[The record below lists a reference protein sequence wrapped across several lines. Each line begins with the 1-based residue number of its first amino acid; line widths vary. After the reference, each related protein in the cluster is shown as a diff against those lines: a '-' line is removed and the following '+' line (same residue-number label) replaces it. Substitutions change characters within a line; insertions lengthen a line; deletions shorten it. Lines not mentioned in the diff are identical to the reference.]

1 MVDRVTGSFSVP
13 RFDAESKLF
22 LKAYFSEGVNFARE
36 KNCTYINMEHKLRDG
51 RGFRSV
57 KIVVFL
63 LKDSK
68 VSSSGMAALRETR
81 STGTGEYLYAET
93 SGADLGGGYRGCA
106 PLPEMTCGFLI
117 QLVFC
122 TKKICGLLVLK

>member
-1 MVDRVTGSFSVP
+1 MVDRVTGSFSAP
-13 RFDAESKLF
+13 RFEAESKLF
-22 LKAYFSEGVNFARE
+22 LKAYFSEGVNFARD
-36 KNCTYINMEHKLRDG
+36 KNCAYISMEHKLRDG

-81 STGTGEYLYAET
+81 STGTGEYLYPET
-93 SGADLGGGYRGCA
+93 WL
-106 PLPEMTCGFLI
+106 FLAVVCI
-117 QLVFC
+117 HCYPGKVMY
-122 TKKICGLLVLK
+122 T

>member
-1 MVDRVTGSFSVP
+1 MVDHVTGSFSAP
-13 RFDAESKLF
+13 RFEAESKLF

-36 KNCTYINMEHKLRDG
+36 KNCAYIRDG

-81 STGTGEYLYAET
+81 STGTGEYLYPET
-93 SGADLGGGYRGCA
+93 WL
-106 PLPEMTCGFLI
+106 FLAVVRI
-117 QLVFC
+117 HCYPGKV
-122 TKKICGLLVLK
+122 VYA

>member
-1 MVDRVTGSFSVP
+1 MVDRVTGSFSAP
-13 RFDAESKLF
+13 RFEAESKLF

-36 KNCTYINMEHKLRDG
+36 KNCAYINMEHKLRDG

-68 VSSSGMAALRETR
+68 VSSSGMTALRETR
-81 STGTGEYLYAET
+81 STGTGEYLYTET
-93 SGADLGGGYRGCA
+93 WL
-106 PLPEMTCGFLI
+106 F
-117 QLVFC
+117 
-122 TKKICGLLVLK
+122 

>member
-1 MVDRVTGSFSVP
+1 MVDHVTGSFSAP
-13 RFDAESKLF
+13 RFEAESKLF

-36 KNCTYINMEHKLRDG
+36 KDCAYISMEHKLRDG

-57 KIVVFL
+57 KIVFL

-81 STGTGEYLYAET
+81 STGTGEYLYPET
-93 SGADLGGGYRGCA
+93 WL
-106 PLPEMTCGFLI
+106 FLAVVRI
-117 QLVFC
+117 HCYPGKV
-122 TKKICGLLVLK
+122 VYA